1 MKTLPSLYK
10 NENIRFKD
18 NNKTNCVIKE
28 SINDNVLDTIK
39 NIFNSKGYTFDE
51 KVIIKTKEKT
61 MKTYLVTFKP
71 MEPYFF
77 GNEKNFVYP
86 KSKDESVKS
95 NK

>member
-39 NIFNSKGYTFDE
+39 DIFNSKGYPFDK

-61 MKTYLVTFKP
+61 IKTYLVTLSNNKVTTL
-71 MEPYFF
+71 
-77 GNEKNFVYP
+77 N
-86 KSKDESVKS
+86 DEIIDINDIVSIERL
-95 NK
+95 